1 MGVNGDILRKL
12 SYHIYDIMHE
22 IWHNYD
28 DVMRNNVTIT
38 VTNTPIPLIWS
49 C

>member
-1 MGVNGDILRKL
+1 MGVNGDIIREL
-12 SYHIYDIMHE
+12 SYHIHDMVHE
-22 IWHNYD
+22 NWHNYD
-28 DVMRNNVTIT
+28 DMTRNNVTIT